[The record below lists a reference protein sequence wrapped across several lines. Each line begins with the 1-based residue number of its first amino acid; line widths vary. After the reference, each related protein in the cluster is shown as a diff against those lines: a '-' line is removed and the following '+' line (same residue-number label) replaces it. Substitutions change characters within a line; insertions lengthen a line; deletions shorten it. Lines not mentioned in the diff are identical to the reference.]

1 MNIELFLILGT
12 WMHRHSWIPK
22 PRGIF
27 VIPQHKT
34 ENIELVSYHG
44 LELFQWM
51 AKQKTAN

>member
-1 MNIELFLILGT
+1 
-12 WMHRHSWIPK
+12 MHRHSWLPK